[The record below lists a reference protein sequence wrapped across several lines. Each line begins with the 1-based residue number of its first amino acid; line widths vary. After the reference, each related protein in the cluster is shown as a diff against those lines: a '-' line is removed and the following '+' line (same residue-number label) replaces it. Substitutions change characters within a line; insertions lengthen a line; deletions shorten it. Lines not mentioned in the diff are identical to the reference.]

1 MSTLSQVP
9 RMPVI
14 CSLSKLYLARNI
26 FNSYI
31 YTFALRIVDNLVEC
45 WYLVREKKVVT
56 IVSNVICIL
65 DNLRT
70 AYKFAVTTQNF
81 HSYLIHL
88 LLIKANLVQNLH
100 NKYA

>member
-70 AYKFAVTTQNF
+70 AYKFAVTTQKF
-81 HSYLIHL
+81 SQLF
-88 LLIKANLVQNLH
+88 
-100 NKYA
+100 